1 MTRASKAAAAIVS
14 MASRGPAASCVGAD
28 GLCRNF
34 AFGSNLMSSKM
45 AARGYVGGDASDA
58 RCDARRDVCVTKE
71 YGRGS
76 PPRRTAARRS
86 LAPRH
91 TDTNSLLT
99 HGTTRVEW
107 SSAEPGILEGWTL
120 SFNQA
125 GWPPAEPSFA
135 NVVPLADGGEA
146 KAPQCTDAAPPPSCH
161 GVVYT
166 MTPQHFDTL
175 WEVMLVLNAAA
186 ATATAAT
193 ATPSAAGLP
202 QDDSLVSP
210 PSSITDPAL
219 IPPPRH
225 PDTCC
230 HLPRLERGQ
239 RGLVYDREGQGAVI

>member
-45 AARGYVGGDASDA
+45 AARG
-58 RCDARRDVCVTKE
+58 
-71 YGRGS
+71 
-76 PPRRTAARRS
+76 
-86 LAPRH
+86 
-91 TDTNSLLT
+91 
-99 HGTTRVEW
+99 VEW